1 VASLFQ
7 LAGSYTAGSALP
19 IASSGDPDIPALIDE
34 RVLLDKKHYDEVI
47 LTSDSFVSV
56 GLGGLTNVHV
66 LVLKVVAN
74 KVKLRLTSTLGS
86 QQIIPV
92 EEFLT
97 QISLTV
103 PYTAIDLQRDAG
115 VVTKVQIFLGE
126 KAS

>member
-92 EEFLT
+92 EEFLV

-115 VVTKVQIFLGE
+115 VVTRAQIFLGE